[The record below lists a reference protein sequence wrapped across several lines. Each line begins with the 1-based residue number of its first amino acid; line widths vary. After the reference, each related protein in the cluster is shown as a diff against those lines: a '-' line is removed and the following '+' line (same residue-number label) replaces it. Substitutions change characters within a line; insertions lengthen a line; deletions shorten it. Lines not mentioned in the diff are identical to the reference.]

1 MINDR
6 FFIILG
12 LMMLV
17 PVISTVLISIG
28 LLDATTATMATMGIN
43 LGMLYWIRKTFKTGL
58 NGMFGGKIKFQCL
71 TCAGT
76 KFDGKGTCWRCGSKA
91 RKSV

>member
-1 MINDR
+1 MISDR

-28 LLDATTATMATMGIN
+28 LLDATTATIATMGIN
-43 LGMLYWIRKTFKTGL
+43 LGMLFWIRKTFKTGL
-58 NGMFGGKIKFQCL
+58 GGLLGNKVKFQCL
-71 TCAGT
+71 VCNGT
-76 KFDGKGTCWRCGSKA
+76 KFDSRGFCHKCGRSMRRPA
-91 RKSV
+91 